1 MRVASLMLF
10 DSMLDRS
17 RPSQYESFGCTPGPV
32 DLAPA
37 RSNSGQIDGGKRMR
51 NQRFWLAFILCI
63 SFTTFSLLPAGAQST
78 VATGSIQGTVTDQN
92 GAVVPNASITIT
104 NKATGQSSKIS
115 SGGSGSYASGAL
127 IPGDYEV
134 RIEAKG
140 FRTQVLTIP
149 VQVGNIATGSAKLTV
164 GTSNEV
170 VEVTSSAVTINT
182 EQATVQGVL
191 STEQIENLP
200 INGRNFL
207 DLAQLEPGVQIQD
220 GGNFDPTKNGF
231 SSISFGGRFGRT
243 ARIEVDGIDI
253 SDETVGTT
261 TQNLPASSIAEFQ
274 VSQSSLDLST
284 ELTSSG
290 AVNVVTRSG
299 TNKWH
304 GQAFYLFRDHSMAAN
319 IANTDVPFQRNNFGG
334 QLGGPIFKNRLFF
347 FVDAERLKQDEIE
360 TVASGGLLSSNV
372 GSFNSPFR
380 DTNGI
385 AKLDWTVSDKVKA
398 FYRFSYEQNHSTK
411 GFIPNSFQPFTNVN
425 NTPVHAAG
433 LDFSTGTFTHAVRFG
448 YTKFRNG
455 ITDATQSGVFNPVP
469 DTNLTIGPDFLC
481 LTGGADSFCSGPNL
495 LAPQQ
500 TFQRNT
506 QAKYDGSKTFGT
518 HILRYG
524 FGYNHIQG
532 GGFAKFFALAP
543 SVNADPTDTSIPA
556 FVGDGTNPLNYL
568 ANFVFMGNG
577 QGFSSEKPAFG
588 LPGGGLGPD
597 NRIQWYVGDSWKI
610 RTNLTL
616 NFGLRYVHDTGRTD
630 SDIAPIPCS
639 QLDPGLAASL
649 VAGGTPCNGNI
660 LDLWGAGLGNRVRVP
675 GHNFSP
681 TAGFA
686 WDPTGSGKTVIRAG
700 AGVYYE
706 NAIFNNNLFNR
717 PGRLAQGLFLSEA
730 APCAGGQPTG
740 FTLPGG
746 MPIPASIDPTVTPIC
761 GQPIGLVHTQLAQ
774 LQALYQQATLAVGP
788 ASNSAFIG
796 NTLAAG
802 ANITGIN
809 MFAPDYQTPRSLQM
823 NIGFEHQLGKGVV
836 WSADYLRNV
845 GTHTLLAID
854 VNHVGDVRFF
864 NKANAIAAI
873 NATLAACGQPTI
885 NAALVTCPNNPNA
898 ASNPGYTPRPAT
910 IGDFAS
916 FGLDSGASLC
926 GGFACPTA
934 AFPGQ
939 NPNLGMNQMLFP
951 AGRSTYNAFQTSL
964 RANVANPFKGVK
976 SMNWVVSYS
985 LSRYLGSAQDSDF
998 VNVAIDNNHPNAA
1011 LGPNALDRTHQFSFG
1026 GTMLV
1031 PGGFRVGAVGHIYS
1045 PLPQDMLLPGGG
1057 AGGIF
1062 QSDVTGDGSGDGSGA
1077 YPNGDPIP
1085 GTKLGAFGRKVKL
1098 NDLNGFLANYNNT
1111 VAGGATPAGQVLINS
1126 GLFTLAQLQALGGV
1140 MPQVALAPDG
1150 QVGLG
1155 WLKTFDLKLSYPRKL
1170 GERFAIE
1177 PSVSVF
1183 NAFNNANFDLPS
1195 APIGNVLNLTP
1206 CDPTAP
1212 AATNNCNGTINS
1224 TTSVQHNSNRVLPG
1238 SGVFDLGAPR
1248 VVEFGLKL
1256 TF

>member
-1 MRVASLMLF
+1 MRSL
-10 DSMLDRS
+10 
-17 RPSQYESFGCTPGPV
+17 
-32 DLAPA
+32 
-37 RSNSGQIDGGKRMR
+37 
-51 NQRFWLAFILCI
+51 RFWFAFILCI

-78 VATGSIQGTVTDQN
+78 VATGSIQGTVTDPN

-104 NKATGQSSKIS
+104 NKGTGQASKLTS
-115 SGGSGSYASGAL
+115 SGSGTYASGAL
-127 IPGDYEV
+127 IPGEYEV
-134 RIEAKG
+134 RIEAQG
-140 FRTQVLTIP
+140 FQTQVLTVP
-149 VQVGNIATGSAKLTV
+149 VQVGNIAAGSAKLTL
-164 GTSNEV
+164 GKSTEV
-170 VEVTSSAVTINT
+170 VEVTGSAVTINT

-191 STEQIENLP
+191 TTEQIENLP

-299 TNKWH
+299 SNKWH
-304 GQAFYLFRDHSMAAN
+304 GQGFYLFRDHSMAAN

-334 QLGGPIFKNRLFF
+334 QLGGPIFKNKLFF
-347 FVDAERLKQDEIE
+347 FVDAERLKQDQIE
-360 TVASGGLLSSNV
+360 TVASSGLLSANV
-372 GSFNSPFR
+372 GGFNSPFR

-385 AKLDWTVSDKVKA
+385 AKLDWTITDKVKA

-433 LDFSTGTFTHAVRFG
+433 LDFNTGSFTHAIRFG
-448 YTKFRNG
+448 FTKFRNG
-455 ITDATQSGVFNPVP
+455 ITDATGSGVFNPAP
-469 DTNLTIGPDFLC
+469 DTSLTIGPDFLC
-481 LTGGADSFCSGPNL
+481 LTGGADFFCSGPNL

-500 TFQRNT
+500 TFQQNT
-506 QAKYDGSKTFGT
+506 QVKYDGYKTIGV

-524 FGYNHIQG
+524 FGFNHIQG

-543 SVNADPTDTSIPA
+543 SVNADPTDSSVPFFPTVAPFPGGTS
-556 FVGDGTNPLNYL
+556 NPLNYL

-610 RTNLTL
+610 RSNLTL

-639 QLDPGLAASL
+639 QLDPGLASTLA
-649 VAGGTPCNGNI
+649 AGGTPCNGNI

-700 AGVYYE
+700 AGLYYE
-706 NAIFNNNLFNR
+706 NSIFNNNLFNR

-730 APCAGGQPTG
+730 APCSGGAPTG

-746 MPIPASIDPTVTPIC
+746 APIPANLDPAILC
-761 GQPIGLVHTQLAQ
+761 GQPIGMVHTQLAQ
-774 LQALYQQATLAVGP
+774 LQALYQAATLAVGP
-788 ASNSAFIG
+788 ASNAAFIG

-809 MFAPDYQTPRSLQM
+809 MFAPNYQTPRSLQM
-823 NIGFEHQLGKGVV
+823 NFGFEHQLGKGVV

-864 NKANAIAAI
+864 RKSVATNAIATTNGSFIGCGATASAADTNCAI
-873 NATLAACGQPTI
+873 AAG
-885 NAALVTCPNNPNA
+885 
-898 ASNPGYTPRPAT
+898 AT
-910 IGDFAS
+910 IADYAGN
-916 FGLDSGASLC
+916 GLDSGASLC
-926 GGFACPTA
+926 GGFACPNA
-934 AFPGQ
+934 AFAGQ
-939 NPNLGMNQMLFP
+939 NPNLGVNQMLFP

-964 RANVANPFKGVK
+964 RANVAHPFAGVRA
-976 SMNWVVSYS
+976 MNWVVSYS

-998 VNVAIDNNHPNAA
+998 VNTAVDNNHPTAA
-1011 LGPNALDRTHQFSFG
+1011 LGPNGLDRTHQFSFG
-1026 GTMLV
+1026 GTMIV

-1045 PLPQDMLLPGGG
+1045 PLPQDMLLPGAGT
-1057 AGGIF
+1057 GGIF
-1062 QSDVTGDGSGDGSGA
+1062 QTDVTGDGSGDGSGV

-1085 GTKLGAFGRKVKL
+1085 GTKLGAFGRKVKT
-1098 NDLNGFLANYNNT
+1098 NDLNSFINNYNST
-1111 VAGGATPAGQVLINS
+1111 VAGNATPAGQVLISN

-1140 MPQVALAPDG
+1140 LPQVALAPDG

-1155 WLKTFDLKLSYPRKL
+1155 WLKTFDLKLSYPRKF
-1170 GERFAIE
+1170 GERFSLE

-1183 NAFNNANFDLPS
+1183 NAFNNSNFDLPN
-1195 APIGNVLNLTP
+1195 APIGNILNLAGSA

-1212 AATNNCNGTINS
+1212 PATNNCNGTINS

-1256 TF
+1256 SF